1 MTLGFDGVTTGAAN
15 DIKRATEIAHSM
27 ITKWGLSRELGPLMY
42 NEDES
47 HQFLG
52 GQGAGGAGKFG
63 SAETSSKL
71 DKEVR
76 KVIDECYERA
86 FTILTENRDKLDM
99 MADALMK
106 YETIDS
112 KQIDSIMDG
121 KVPAAPEGWTEKHE
135 AADIA
140 KAAADKADDSA
151 TTEARTD
158 SQPEAKPEAQSD
170 DSAQDQSAS
179 DVENK
184 GNDDKDQNNLH

>member
-1 MTLGFDGVTTGAAN
+1 
-15 DIKRATEIAHSM
+15 
-27 ITKWGLSRELGPLMY
+27 MY

-52 GQGAGGAGKFG
+52 GQGGGGAGKFG

-86 FTILTENRDKLDM
+86 FTILTENRDKLDL

-112 KQIDSIMDG
+112 KQIDTIMEGRIPD
-121 KVPAAPEGWTEKHE
+121 APEGWTEKHAE
-135 AADIA
+135 AEPVKSASEQV
-140 KAAADKADDSA
+140 DDVKSV
-151 TTEARTD
+151 D
-158 SQPEAKPEAQSD
+158 SSD
-170 DSAQDQSAS
+170 DDQDDRNNGEDDQDQ
-179 DVENK
+179 NK
-184 GNDDKDQNNLH
+184 LH